1 MSKEVMIGML
11 KVGKTGNDLLQILD
25 AIVGNPPYADSSS
38 DVSFQEAI
46 SSYAV
51 DFKGNPTDFWW
62 YWEGAKIP
70 LFVIPYIKD
79 YIKKCIKKHICVV
92 YLFPQCVWK
101 SMFNLW
107 KSVVE
112 KMFLGLVILAS
123 SLSHT
128 RRNVK
133 GAMIK
138 IPTQIFAKLS
148 VFLINTD
155 WKIDNIPS
163 PFYTH

>member
-1 MSKEVMIGML
+1 
-11 KVGKTGNDLLQILD
+11 
-25 AIVGNPPYADSSS
+25 
-38 DVSFQEAI
+38 
-46 SSYAV
+46 
-51 DFKGNPTDFWW
+51 
-62 YWEGAKIP
+62 
-70 LFVIPYIKD
+70 
-79 YIKKCIKKHICVV
+79 
-92 YLFPQCVWK
+92 
-101 SMFNLW
+101 MFNLW

-138 IPTQIFAKLS
+138 NPTQIFAKLS